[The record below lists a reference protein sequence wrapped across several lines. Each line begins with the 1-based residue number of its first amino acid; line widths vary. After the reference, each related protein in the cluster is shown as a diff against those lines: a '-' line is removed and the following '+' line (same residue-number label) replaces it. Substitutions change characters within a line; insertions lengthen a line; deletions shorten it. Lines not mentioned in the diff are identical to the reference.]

1 MTKITFVERME
12 ELMNCRRKQEEWI
25 NRGEGIVDAN
35 YLYEV
40 YSMDVIRLAAAMIE
54 ESICGFSDGWIEYFL
69 YDCNYNFDKLEVGYE
84 DEDGEWIET
93 ILKDLNEFYDFLKER
108 RE

>member
-35 YLYEV
+35 YLYEI
-40 YSMDVIRLAAAMIE
+40 YSMDVIRLAAKMIE
-54 ESICGFSDGWIEYFL
+54 ESICGYDDGWIECFL
-69 YDCNYNFDKLEVGYE
+69 YNCNCDFNDFDASYV
-84 DEDGEWIET
+84 DEDGEWIYVE
-93 ILKDLNEFYDFLKER
+93 LKDLNEFYDFLER
-108 RE
+108 RKK